1 MRPVARIVPL
11 NWVDDGNS
19 NACRILCRRC
29 FAEKL
34 STLSTDVVWK
44 TVDNVDK
51 EEILMDEKIK
61 EKLLDVYFEVD
72 KDDVAQRKIF
82 WDVLACFGVA
92 SDFMKCLQ
100 EKKEEGVI

>member
-1 MRPVARIVPL
+1 METATPA
-11 NWVDDGNS
+11 GF
-19 NACRILCRRC
+19 
-29 FAEKL
+29 FAGVVLQKEL
-34 STLSTDVVWK
+34 STLSTDFMWK

-51 EEILMDEKIK
+51 GDILMDEKTR